1 MKQPTKPENDA
12 IEKFLDKRL
21 ITKDSTRRTYRTCI
35 ETYFNIIGKDEN
47 NYFQKKKKP
56 DDYETDLNKTYLYY
70 LNKKKKGYMAIR
82 TYFSPVR
89 LFMITNDKTLKEL
102 EFWDILKARTQGAEP
117 QSEETILNAAKIKE
131 ILTHGDTCAK
141 AMFLMLASSG
151 RRIGELLALTT
162 DDIDIS
168 TTPATIKVTKG
179 LVGKEI
185 TTTKTKQTTTCFI
198 SEEAK
203 NAYKAWLIE
212 REAYLQR
219 ACKISKYDK
228 DPDDPRVFP
237 MSYDNAKTKW
247 ETCLTRSGVGLK
259 RDTKTGR
266 LLAHPHALRK
276 FFRSYLGD
284 ADLAEYLMG
293 HSTLLTRAYRQMTL
307 EDLGAKYLQY
317 MPNVTIFETTPQNI
331 RELQADAAEKDKQL
345 QKMEQRLKD
354 VEALAEMLQMKLDI
368 EKLKNG
374 KK

>member
-12 IEKFLDKRL
+12 IERFLNKRL

-35 ETYFNIIGKDEN
+35 ETYFNIIGEDEN

-56 DDYETDLNKTYLYY
+56 DDYETDLNKAYLYY
-70 LNKKKKGYMAIR
+70 LNEKKKGYMAIR
-82 TYFSPVR
+82 TYFSSVR
-89 LFMITNDKTLKEL
+89 QFMVSNDKKLKEL

-117 QSEETILNAAKIKE
+117 ESEETILNAAKIKE
-131 ILTHGDTCAK
+131 ILVHGDTCAK
-141 AMFLMLASSG
+141 ALFLMLASSG
-151 RRIGELLALTT
+151 RRIGEILALTA
-162 DDIDIS
+162 DDVDIS

-203 NAYKAWLIE
+203 EAYKAWLKE

-228 DPDDPRVFP
+228 DPNDPRVFP
-237 MSYDNAKTKW
+237 MSYDNSKTKW
-247 ETCLTRSGVGLK
+247 ETLLTRSGVGQK

-307 EDLGAKYLQY
+307 EDLGAKYLKY
-317 MPNVTIFETTPQNI
+317 MPNVTIFETTSKDIVDLNKK
-331 RELQADAAEKDKQL
+331 LAEQEKKIKDLEEWKMGVLDSLAKSL
-345 QKMEQRLKD
+345 QKL
-354 VEALAEMLQMKLDI
+354 
-368 EKLKNG
+368 
-374 KK
+374 